1 MSTVLFDAPGPR
13 ARKRHRLIA
22 GAFSVL
28 LLAATYWVYTTFR
41 EEGLL
46 TSTVVNDTFQNSNVT
61 FLLEGFVS
69 TVKAAALAIV
79 GSVVFGAVFAVGR
92 LSDHRVLRWPS
103 TVVVEFFRAV
113 PLVLLILGI
122 WYAYKETIGTLMSL
136 VLALTL
142 YNGSVLAEVYRAGI
156 NAVPKGQSEASYALG
171 MRKGQVMRMILMP
184 QAVKFMLPAI
194 ISQCVIILK
203 DTSLGFIILYPEVVR
218 GAKQV
223 ANFVDDGTL
232 LTFGTVAAV
241 FILINYSLSKLAE
254 YLERRLARR
263 GERPIDMKAIES
275 GMGQAGGGMAGSARG
290 L

>member
-13 ARKRHRLIA
+13 ARRRHRLIA
-22 GAFSVL
+22 GVSSLL
-28 LLAATYWVYTTFR
+28 LLAAAYWVYTTFR

-69 TVKAAALAIV
+69 TLKAAALAIV
-79 GSVVFGAVFAVGR
+79 GSVVFGAVFAIGR

-103 TVVVEFFRAV
+103 TIVVEFFRAV

-241 FILINYSLSKLAE
+241 FILINYSMSKLAE

-275 GMGQAGGGMAGSARG
+275 GLGQGAMSGGGGV
-290 L
+290 

>member
-13 ARKRHRLIA
+13 ARRRHRLIA
-22 GAFSVL
+22 GVSSLL
-28 LLAATYWVYTTFR
+28 LLAAAYWVYTTFR

-69 TVKAAALAIV
+69 TLKAAALAIV
-79 GSVVFGAVFAVGR
+79 GSVVFGAVFAIGR

-103 TVVVEFFRAV
+103 TIVVEFFRAV

-122 WYAYKETIGTLMSL
+122 WYGYKETIGTLMSL

-241 FILINYSLSKLAE
+241 FILINYSMSKLAE

-275 GMGQAGGGMAGSARG
+275 GLGQGAMSGGGGV
-290 L
+290 

>member
-13 ARKRHRLIA
+13 ARRRHRLIA
-22 GAFSVL
+22 GVSSLL
-28 LLAATYWVYTTFR
+28 LLAAAYWVYTTFR

-69 TVKAAALAIV
+69 TLKAAALAIV
-79 GSVVFGAVFAVGR
+79 GSVVFGAVFAIGR

-103 TVVVEFFRAV
+103 TIVVEFFRAV

-122 WYAYKETIGTLMSL
+122 WYGYKETIDTLMSL

-241 FILINYSLSKLAE
+241 FILINYSMSKLAE

-275 GMGQAGGGMAGSARG
+275 GLGQGAMSGGGGV
-290 L
+290 

>member
-22 GAFSVL
+22 GAFSLL

-122 WYAYKETIGTLMSL
+122 WYAYKEAIGTLMSL

-142 YNGSVLAEVYRAGI
+142 YNGSVLAEVFRAGV

-171 MRKGQVMRMILMP
+171 LRKRQVMSMILMP

-203 DTSLGFIILYPEVVR
+203 DTSLGYIILYPEVVR
-218 GAKQV
+218 GARQV
-223 ANFVDDGTL
+223 ALVGDGAV
-232 LTFGTVAAV
+232 LTYGTIAVV

-254 YLERRLARR
+254 YVERRLARR
-263 GERPIDMKAIES
+263 GERAVAVPVA
-275 GMGQAGGGMAGSARG
+275 
-290 L
+290 